1 MMSMKQAITRKVLH
15 LCQDCMQRTK
25 LTFTIDGFKDFGNLN
40 FIMNYITQRSV
51 HLKCAGKL

>member
-1 MMSMKQAITRKVLH
+1 MKQAITRKVLH